1 MSCSLGSA
9 HCVFGDSKRLTPSF
23 DVLDRSFLQLHVAFD
38 FQCNLSST
46 SAPFLA
52 VLGAQNGVP
61 GASFLG
67 SFLLFCLLSS
77 LVAFLCPHFVNKRCI
92 PRRFFAHPPAQIK
105 CRAEG
110 AFGSLLWS
118 ERTNE
123 ALLHACSI
131 RVTD

>member
-9 HCVFGDSKRLTPSF
+9 HCVFGDSKRLTLSF
-23 DVLDRSFLQLHVAFD
+23 DVLNRSFLLLHVDFD
-38 FQCNLSST
+38 FQHNLSST

-52 VLGAQNGVP
+52 VLGPQNGVP
-61 GASFLG
+61 GGSLGG
-67 SFLLFCLLSS
+67 SFLLSCLLLSS
-77 LVAFLCPHFVNKRCI
+77 VAFLCPHFLNKCCI
-92 PRRFFAHPPAQIK
+92 PRRFFAHSPAQIK

-131 RVTD
+131 RITD